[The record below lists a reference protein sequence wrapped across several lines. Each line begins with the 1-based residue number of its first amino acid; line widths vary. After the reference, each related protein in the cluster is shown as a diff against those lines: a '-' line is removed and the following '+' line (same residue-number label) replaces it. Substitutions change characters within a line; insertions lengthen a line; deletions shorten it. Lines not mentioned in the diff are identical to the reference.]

1 MTKFSNSVVDD
12 SVLCMCHAHRLPPS
26 CLSWSKPAGVLRKK
40 KVCVILETVL
50 LQGLLPK
57 GNMDKT
63 TPMLAPSAYTD
74 LSNIFPANFA
84 SSDNPTCL

>member
-1 MTKFSNSVVDD
+1 MIQFSVCAMRTGYLLLASLGANQLVS
-12 SVLCMCHAHRLPPS
+12 SE
-26 CLSWSKPAGVLRKK
+26 KK